1 MEPGTNVSLDID
13 AVTFDYFKT
22 LVHPARGTEEDI
34 VFPILRALRRQIPID
49 ESKFLQKYIQRDME
63 YRKELNETCRE
74 CLLDDIVLSS
84 LSDLGFDDEA
94 VRNQV
99 YTAVNSGLATKKV
112 LLYPEAL
119 ETLEVIRE
127 RGSLLGLMSN
137 THWRWN
143 EGRRRLM
150 DAHFDIVT
158 LSYEHGFAKPHPS
171 IFYTTLDQLGV
182 LAGRCLH
189 IGDDPIADV
198 QGARGTGMKTAFISR
213 DGAEAGSDIQV
224 EQLQDILLYL

>member
-1 MEPGTNVSLDID
+1 MKLDID

-49 ESKFLQKYIQRDME
+49 EREFLQKYLQRDME

-99 YTAVNSGLATKKV
+99 SAAVNSGLATKEV
-112 LLYPEAL
+112 LLYPDAL
-119 ETLEVIRE
+119 ETLEALRE
-127 RGSLLGLMSN
+127 RGYLLGLISN

-143 EGRRRLM
+143 EDRRRLM
-150 DAHFDIVT
+150 DTHFGIVT

-171 IFYTTLDQLGV
+171 IFHTTLDQLGV
-182 LAGRCLH
+182 QEGRCLH
-189 IGDDPIADV
+189 IGDDPIADI
-198 QGARGTGMKTAFISR
+198 QGARGIGMKTAFVSR
-213 DGAEAGSDIQV
+213 DGVEANSDIQV